1 MIEEDCKRFYDLIKR
16 SSLDPASGL
25 RKGLNKR
32 VAMTTW
38 GMDSEL
44 AVKAERRER
53 TAQIE
58 LTQGEMEMLKEIF

>member
-1 MIEEDCKRFYDLIKR
+1 
-16 SSLDPASGL
+16 
-25 RKGLNKR
+25 
-32 VAMTTW
+32 MTTW